1 MLTFIKI
8 TCEQS
13 ISLLAENTLLFPL
26 QVPHGQFCWWEVIA
40 IGTVNET
47 KPMNSLVIWGSYSGD
62 CETHP
67 NIL

>member
-47 KPMNSLVIWGSYSGD
+47 KPMNSLVI
-62 CETHP
+62 
-67 NIL
+67 